1 MPKNK
6 DNSAV
11 EFLLDRI
18 NDLTRRVVALED
30 RQYPTFSSITNTPT
44 VNAVR
49 NSIWA
54 TPTVTRA
61 EMTAYWASIA
71 DMYQDRLDNIQRQLN
86 NLTAP
91 RQFIPEDEVPTN
103 MNMTFRIW
111 EDGNLY
117 IDQWDEW
124 ANN

>member
-1 MPKNK
+1 MPKSK

-30 RQYPTFSSITNTPT
+30 RQYPTFSSITN
-44 VNAVR
+44 
-49 NSIWA
+49 